1 MVQRRATEVQRENAA
16 GDPGSGS
23 GRWQRKSGAG
33 SVTAAVVR
41 ATEQVAHRQIQE
53 APFATMRNMLD
64 SPVTTADQLLLH
76 HEPGH
81 RLELVRGELRRM
93 SNAGW
98 WHGAVAM
105 RLGTL
110 LQLHVAQHRLG
121 LVFAAETGFLLARNP
136 DTVRS
141 PDAAFVRADRVP
153 ATSSRGY
160 VPGAPDLAVEVR
172 SPGDRAQLDA
182 KIADWFAHGC
192 QLVWLVD
199 AEARTVTSLRPG
211 RPARTFAIGEQ
222 VPGDDVVPGFNLP
235 VAELFPPLG

>member
-1 MVQRRATEVQRENAA
+1 
-16 GDPGSGS
+16 
-23 GRWQRKSGAG
+23 
-33 SVTAAVVR
+33 
-41 ATEQVAHRQIQE
+41 
-53 APFATMRNMLD
+53 MRNMLD

-98 WHGAVAM
+98 WHGAVAAAV
-105 RLGTL
+105 GEL
-110 LQLHVAQHRLG
+110 LRTHVRTHRLG

-160 VPGAPDLAVEVR
+160 FPGAPDLAVEVR

-211 RPARTFAIGEQ
+211 RPAHTFAIDEQ
-222 VPGDDVVPGFNLP
+222 VPGDDVVPGFHLP
-235 VAELFPPLG
+235 VA